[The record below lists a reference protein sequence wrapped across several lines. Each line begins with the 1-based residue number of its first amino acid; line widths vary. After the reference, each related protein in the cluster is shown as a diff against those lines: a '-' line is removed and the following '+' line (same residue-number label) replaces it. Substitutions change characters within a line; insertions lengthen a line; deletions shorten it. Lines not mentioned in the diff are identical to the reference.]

1 MNFLKEINV
10 ETLLI
15 IPTGIKEK
23 VLNEIN
29 KIDKL
34 LNIKLMSFEEL
45 KRNIYFDY
53 NEETILYL
61 MDKYNYKYEVAKN
74 YIENIYYIENKEY
87 KDNKLVFLKN
97 IKEELETKK
106 LLEHNNLFVNSY
118 KNKNILVYGYD
129 YINKFNQRILSN
141 FSNVHVIEKE
151 KLEGIHTV
159 YEFETLEEEILF
171 VLEKVIELINNGVEL
186 NKIKLVNLDDNYTNQ
201 IIKIFDLH
209 KIPIDLDK
217 TSNIGTTILIKDA
230 ITTLKETKSFKETIE
245 IIKNKY
251 DLTNEFNVSLY
262 SNLINLFNKY
272 IGIDINIEKVIE
284 AIEYDIK
291 NTNINKNNLKNYIR
305 IDNLN
310 NNVFLPDEYVFLLG
324 FNQGKVPKIYKDE
337 EYLTDN
343 IKDEVD
349 IEKVTELN
357 KIERKTTLTNILAI
371 NNLTITYKLKNKE
384 DEFYPSNLLEEE
396 VFTKDKVTINKNI
409 SYSKD
414 YSEIILATMIDDL
427 IKYGEK
433 NENLERYFSTLE
445 IPYLKYDNKYT
456 KIDNSKLKEYLNNKL
471 VLAYSNLDTY
481 YKCSFRYYLDNILK
495 VNKYE
500 ETFNTFIGSLFH
512 FVLSKIYDD
521 NFDIDR
527 EYDYYIKDKIF
538 TNKEKFFIEKLRKE
552 LKIICERI
560 KEFNKITGL
569 TKTFTEKV
577 ISVDKSTDIEVI
589 FKGIVDKIMYKEY
602 DGENNIA
609 IIDYK
614 TGNTDIDI
622 YNAKYGIGMQLI
634 IYLYLISKSNLF
646 DNYNFVGFYLQ
657 KILNSEVNIEEG
669 KTYLELKYNNLKLYG
684 YSTDDTLAL
693 ERFDNTYENSEYIAS
708 MKYGKTGFSRYAKIL
723 TKEEMQGLID
733 LVDKKIESAR
743 DNILDSNFQI
753 NPKKLSNDKDIT
765 GCKFC
770 RYKDICFRKNEDVIN
785 LVKQN
790 DLSFLKEGEENA

>member
-1 MNFLKEINV
+1 MNFLNNIEK

-15 IPTGIKEK
+15 VPSQIKEK

-29 KIDKL
+29 KLDKL
-34 LNIKLMSFEEL
+34 INIKIMSFEEL

-53 NEETILYL
+53 NEEAILYL
-61 MDKYNYKYEVAKN
+61 MEKYNYKYEVAKN
-74 YIENIYYIENKEY
+74 YIENIYYLSDKEY
-87 KDNKLVFLKN
+87 KDKKLMFLKEL
-97 IKEELETKK
+97 KKELEKEK
-106 LLEHNNLFVNSY
+106 LLEYNNLFLNAY
-118 KNKNILVYGYD
+118 ENKNVIVYGYD
-129 YINKFNQRILSN
+129 YVNKFNQRILTN
-141 FSNVHVIEKE
+141 FSNVKIITKE
-151 KLEGIHTV
+151 ELAQKYQV
-159 YEFETLEEEILF
+159 YEFETLDDEILF
-171 VLEKVIELINNGVEL
+171 VLEKIIELINNNVDL
-186 NKIKLVNLDDNYTNQ
+186 NNIKIVNLDDDYKNQ
-201 IIKIFDLH
+201 IIKIFNLH
-209 KIPIDLDK
+209 NIPIDLDK

-230 ITTLKETKSFKETIE
+230 LTILKETKSFEETINN
-245 IIKNKY
+245 IKNKY
-251 DLTNEFNVSLY
+251 DLTNEFNASLY
-262 SNLINLFNKY
+262 ANLINLFNKY
-272 IGIDINIEKVIE
+272 IGIDRNIEKIIE

-305 IDNLN
+305 VSDLN
-310 NNVFLPDEYVFLLG
+310 NNVFLENEYVFLLG

-337 EYLTDN
+337 EYITDN

-357 KIERKTTLTNILAI
+357 KIERKTTLTNIKSI
-371 NNLTITYKLKNKE
+371 KNLTISYKLKNKE
-384 DEFYPSNLLEEE
+384 DEFYPSNLLDEEIFE
-396 VFTKDKVTINKNI
+396 KHKTTINKKI

-414 YSEIILATMIDDL
+414 YSEIVLATMIDDL

-433 NENLERYFSTLE
+433 DENLEIYFSTLK

-456 KIDNSKLKEYLNNKL
+456 KIDNKKLKEYLNNKL
-471 VLAYSNLDTY
+471 VLSYSNLDTY

-512 FVLSKIYDD
+512 FVLSKIYND
-521 NFDIDR
+521 NFDMDR
-527 EYDYYIKDKIF
+527 EYDYYIKDKTF
-538 TNKEKFFIEKLRKE
+538 TNKEKFFVEKLRKE

-560 KEFNKITGL
+560 KEFNKMTGL
-569 TKTFTEKV
+569 TKAFTEKV

-646 DNYNFVGFYLQ
+646 DSYNFVGFYLQ

-693 ERFDNTYENSEYIAS
+693 ERFDNTYENSEYIVS

-723 TKEEMQGLID
+723 TNDEMQGLINV
-733 LVDKKIESAR
+733 VDKKIELAR

-753 NPKKLSNDKDIT
+753 NPKKLSNDKEIT

-770 RYKDICFRKNEDVIN
+770 HYKDICFRKNEDVIN
-785 LVKQN
+785 IVKQT